1 LVLRGGRGGASGG
14 GGDVAGGAAGGAVV
28 AILRPDGT
36 VTALIP
42 PRRRYRGYPS
52 DTATIFQNGDEP
64 IIVGPPDGWGWNV
77 LAMLWQIEYDA
88 GEAGGQPIVN
98 IRRRD
103 DTVIVPVR
111 HPPRVAGE
119 IIFTYY
125 TQGASYPEFAVAGV
139 YGTVYPLPMN
149 GELKD
154 EYLEFDPDG
163 APADQHRVFVYFEE
177 FEL

>member
-1 LVLRGGRGGASGG
+1 MIGDIVGGLVGG
-14 GGDVAGGAAGGAVV
+14 GIVAL
-28 AILRPDGT
+28 LRKDGT
-36 VTALIP
+36 VEVLNRRP
-42 PRRRYRGYPS
+42 VRRYRGYPS
-52 DTATIFQNGDEP
+52 DTATVFQNGDEN
-64 IIVGPPDGWGWNV
+64 IVVGPPDGWGWNV

-119 IIFTYY
+119 IIYTYY
-125 TQGASYPEFAVAGV
+125 TQGTSYPEFTVGGV

-154 EYLEFDPDG
+154 EYLEFDADG